1 MSTALVWLRRDL
13 RLADHPA
20 LTAACAA
27 HERVLPV
34 YIHAPQEEG
43 SWAPGAASRWW
54 LHQTLGALDQRLAA
68 RGGRLHLA
76 AGDTRETLERLIVQS
91 GASAVYWTRCYEP
104 AVIERDCAIKAA
116 LRRRGITVAS
126 HPGNLLAE
134 PWRISGSQQRPYQVF
149 TPFWRK
155 LEAQLTA
162 LRPLPEPRPRHWA
175 RLAGSLPR
183 QALELEPRMAW
194 AGGLA
199 RSWRPGETG
208 ARTGLRRF
216 LARALADYAAGRDR
230 PAQAGTSR
238 LSPHLH
244 FGEITPRQIQHAL
257 RQRGA
262 RAGPAARAG
271 IGACLRELGWREF
284 AHHMLYHYPGTCE
297 RNFKRRFD
305 AFPWAA
311 ADAALLARWQRG
323 RTGVPLVDAGMRELW
338 HTGWMHNRVRMIA
351 ASFLTKNLRLHWL
364 HGARWFWDTLV
375 DADLANNTLGWQWVA
390 GSGADAAPY
399 FRVFNAFTQAARFD
413 PQAAYLKRWL
423 PELAALPAR
432 LLHEPWR
439 EPAALAGCGYPE
451 PMIDL
456 KASREQALAAYAAL
470 PRD

>member
-1 MSTALVWLRRDL
+1 LVWLRRDL

-20 LTAACAA
+20 LAGACAA

-54 LHQTLGALDQRLAA
+54 LHQTLRALGEALAA

-76 AGDTRETLERLIVQS
+76 AGDTLETLERLIAQS

-104 AVIERDCAIKAA
+104 AVIERDSLIKAA
-116 LRRRGITVAS
+116 LRRRGISVES
-126 HPGNLLAE
+126 QPGNLLAE
-134 PWRISGSQQRPYQVF
+134 PWRISGSEERPYKVF

-155 LEAQLTA
+155 LESQLTA
-162 LRPLPEPRPRHWA
+162 LPPLPEPRPRQWA
-175 RLAGSLPR
+175 RLAGSLPLE
-183 QALELEPRMAW
+183 ALELEPRIAW

-199 RSWRPGETG
+199 RSWRPGEAG
-208 ARTGLRRF
+208 ARESLRRF
-216 LARALADYAAGRDR
+216 LAHALADYAAGRDR
-230 PAQAGTSR
+230 PGQAGTSR

-257 RQRGA
+257 NRPARARGA
-262 RAGPAARAG
+262 QKAS
-271 IGACLRELGWREF
+271 IGAFLRELG
-284 AHHMLYHYPGTCE
+284 CE
-297 RNFKRRFD
+297 RNFNRRFD
-305 AFPWAA
+305 AFRWSEAEGG
-311 ADAALLARWQRG
+311 ALERWQRG
-323 RTGVPLVDAGMRELW
+323 STGVPLVDAGMRELW
-338 HTGWMHNRVRMIA
+338 STGWMHNRVRMIV

-399 FRVFNAFTQAARFD
+399 FRVFNPLSQAARFD
-413 PQAAYLKRWL
+413 PQALYLKRWL

-439 EPAALAGCGYPE
+439 EPAALTGCGYPE

-456 KASREQALAAYAAL
+456 KVSRELALEAYKAL

>member
-20 LTAACAA
+20 LAAACAA
-27 HERVLPV
+27 HERVFPV

-43 SWAPGAASRWW
+43 TWAPGAASRWW
-54 LHQTLGALDQRLAA
+54 LHQTLRALGEALVE

-76 AGDTRETLERLIVQS
+76 AGDSLATLERLIAQS

-104 AVIERDCAIKAA
+104 AVIERDSSIKAQ
-116 LRRRGITVAS
+116 LRRRGITVES
-126 HPGNLLAE
+126 QPGNLLAE
-134 PWRISGSQQRPYQVF
+134 PWRISGSQQRSYKVF

-155 LEAQLTA
+155 LEAQLIA
-162 LRPLPEPRPRHWA
+162 LRPLPEARPRHWA
-175 RLAGSLPR
+175 RLAGSLPLE
-183 QALELEPRMAW
+183 ALELEPRIAW

-199 RSWRPGETG
+199 RSWRPGEAG
-208 ARTGLRRF
+208 ARDGLRRF
-216 LARALADYAAGRDR
+216 LARALDDYGAGRDR
-230 PAQAGTSR
+230 PGEEGTSR

-257 RQRGA
+257 SKRAA
-262 RAGPAARAG
+262 RAGPAAKAG
-271 IGACLRELGWREF
+271 IGAYLRELGWREF

-297 RNFKRRFD
+297 RNFNRRFD
-305 AFPWAA
+305 AFRWAEP
-311 ADAALLARWQRG
+311 DTRALERWQKG
-323 RTGVPLVDAGMRELW
+323 LTGVPLVDAGMRELW
-338 HTGWMHNRVRMIA
+338 STGWMHNRVRMIV
-351 ASFLTKNLRLHWL
+351 ASFLTKNLRFHWL

-399 FRVFNAFTQAARFD
+399 FRVFNPLTQAGRFD
-413 PQAAYLKRWL
+413 PRAVYLKRWL

-439 EPAALAGCGYPE
+439 DPAALIRCDYPE
-451 PMIDL
+451 PMINL
-456 KASREQALAAYAAL
+456 KASRELALETYEAL